1 MAHDGKFRKE
11 NVTTE
16 SFEQTDIY
24 LIDISRA
31 SNNSED
37 FYLLLDGILD
47 RTIAKRETN
56 VWRK

>member
-11 NVTTE
+11 SVTTE
-16 SFEQTDIY
+16 SFEQTDISNLY
-24 LIDISRA
+24 LSSIQQLGGFLS
-31 SNNSED
+31 
-37 FYLLLDGILD
+37 LLDGILD